1 MITYNKIET
10 VYNRDIEGTKKLIEG
25 SFRNETV
32 EYLKDNIWI
41 WTEKIDGTNIRV
53 HWDGHKVEFGGRTDK
68 AQIPN
73 HLLERLEELFGGN
86 DNEEFFEQMFG
97 EKEVYLFGEG
107 YGPKIQKV
115 GSQYRDDV
123 DFILFDIMINGNYQ
137 PREVMEQIAKALG
150 IDCVPIILEGSIQHA
165 IDFVKIKPISTIGNA
180 PMEGLVGRPKLEL
193 RDRTNNRLIVKV
205 KVCDFT

>member
-86 DNEEFFEQMFG
+86 DNEELFEQMFG

-123 DFILFDIMINGNYQ
+123 DFILFDIIINGNYQ